1 MSWITL
7 LALIPWAVAV
17 VFLLFALKKKSA
29 QDWDDENFDDEGFM
43 AEEGSTFKIAMHKDK
58 AYWVYQNTFYQSE
71 ITWEPDF
78 TTAEAIDTMS
88 LSNKEITELLS
99 VLDLL
104 EEEKER

>member
-1 MSWITL
+1 MIAL
-7 LALIPWAVAV
+7 LALIPWAIAV
-17 VFLLFALKKKSA
+17 IILLLILNKKPKYDKEEDFESFLP
-29 QDWDDENFDDEGFM
+29 
-43 AEEGSTFKIAMHKDK
+43 EEGSTFKIAMHKDK
-58 AYWVYQNTFYQSE
+58 AYWVYENTFYQSE

-78 TTAEAIDTMS
+78 TTAEPIDTMS